1 MHCSLL
7 LKDPACIFL
16 CEIFVLETNSYTAE
30 QVADMIMNDGI
41 GEMDSAASLDE
52 ESSSNDEPFSQSE
65 FNSSSNTDPEF
76 HGR

>member
-1 MHCSLL
+1 M
-7 LKDPACIFL
+7 A
-16 CEIFVLETNSYTAE
+16 NSYTAE

-41 GEMDSAASLDE
+41 GEMDSAALLDE
-52 ESSSNDEPFSQSE
+52 ESSSSSSNDEPSSQSE

>member
-1 MHCSLL
+1 M
-7 LKDPACIFL
+7 A
-16 CEIFVLETNSYTAE
+16 NSYTAE

-65 FNSSSNTDPEF
+65 FNSSGNTDPEF